1 MFGASLK
8 RVLKAKAIL
17 PIILSAVVFVAVCV
31 LYLIQVKQK
40 NTELAGLAIA
50 QARASQIINV
60 RAYYTNAV
68 VKKARETGIEV
79 TYDFADKKKAI
90 PLPAT
95 LVKSLGEEIAK
106 HAPGTK
112 IRLYSR
118 YPFPFRKATEK
129 YDELELESMAKLEK
143 DPQTPVYKFEQV
155 NGRLSIR
162 YFKADVMGP
171 VCVECHNS
179 HPESPKKDWRVGD
192 VRGAIEVIAPVD
204 DVDQRLQASA
214 INLGFIVAIGA
225 FAIVGVS
232 HFAIKRPVKAAVSTV
247 SATSAQIAATVEQQ
261 ERTAMLQSS
270 SVHETSTTMEELGA
284 SARQA
289 ADQAETAAMGAK
301 KASGLSEEG
310 ARAVQQTLTGMVS
323 LKDKVGAVA
332 EQILRLSEQTSQIGN
347 ITKMVGDIANQTN
360 LLALNAAV
368 EAARA
373 GEHGK
378 GFAVVA
384 AEIRKLADQSKN
396 AAERIHALVAE
407 VQKTTDSTVM
417 ATEAGIKTVEEGT
430 HLAQKTAEAFTGVV
444 EAVHTAYESAQQ
456 ISLNAKQQAVAIKQV
471 VEVMGTLSV
480 GAKETAAGI
489 SQTKIGVQSLNSA
502 AQDLKNTV

>member
-1 MFGASLK
+1 MFGS
-8 RVLKAKAIL
+8 RVKQVVKSK
-17 PIILSAVVFVAVCV
+17 PIILIIISAAAFVAVCV
-31 LYLIQVKQK
+31 LFLIQVKHK
-40 NTELAGLAIA
+40 NTEEAGLAIA
-50 QARASQIINV
+50 QARATQISNV
-60 RAYYTNAV
+60 RTYYTNAV

-79 TYDFADKKKAI
+79 SYDFEDKKKSI

-95 LVKSLGEEIAK
+95 LVKALGEEIAK

-118 YPFPFRKATEK
+118 YPFPYRKASEK
-129 YDELELESMAKLEK
+129 YDQLELEALAKLEK
-143 DPQTPVYKFEQV
+143 DPQTPVWKFEPV
-155 NGRLSIR
+155 NDRLSIR

-179 HPESPKKDWRVGD
+179 NPDSPKKDWRVGD
-192 VRGAIEVIAPVD
+192 VRGAVEVIAPVD
-204 DVDQRLQASA
+204 EVDQRLQAGVV
-214 INLGFIVAIGA
+214 NLGFIVAAGA
-225 FAIVGVS
+225 IAIVSVS
-232 HFAIKRPVKAAVSTV
+232 HFAIKRPVRAAVTTV

-301 KASGLSEEG
+301 KASGLSEDG
-310 ARAVQQTLTGMVS
+310 ARAVQQTLAGMMS
-323 LKDKVGAVA
+323 LKEKVGAVA

-347 ITKMVGDIANQTN
+347 ITKLVADIANQTN

-407 VQKTTDSTVM
+407 VQRTTDSTVM
-417 ATEAGIKTVEEGT
+417 ATETGIKTVEEGT
-430 HLAQKTAEAFTGVV
+430 HLAEKTADAFSGVV
-444 EAVHTAYESAQQ
+444 EAVHMAYESAQQ

-471 VEVMGTLSV
+471 VEVMGALTT

-489 SQTKIGVQSLNSA
+489 SQTKIGVQALNSA
-502 AQDLKNTV
+502 AQDLKNMV

>member
-1 MFGASLK
+1 MNARVRQALK
-8 RVLKAKAIL
+8 GKAII
-17 PIILSAVVFVAVCV
+17 PILLSAILLVGICEA
-31 LYLIQVKQK
+31 YLFYVKK
-40 NTELAGLAIA
+40 HNTELVGLTIA
-50 QARASQIINV
+50 QARAAQITNV
-60 RAYYTNAV
+60 RQYYTNSV

-79 TYDFADKKKAI
+79 AYDFENKKKAI

-95 LVKSLGEEIAK
+95 LVKALGEEIAK

-112 IRLYSR
+112 LRLYSR

-129 YDELELESMAKLEK
+129 YDAIETEALTRLER
-143 DPQTPVYKFEQV
+143 DPQTPVWWYEPF
-155 NGRLSIR
+155 NGRYSIR
-162 YFKADVMGP
+162 YFKADIMGP
-171 VCVECHNS
+171 VCVSCHNS
-179 HPESPKKDWRVGD
+179 HPESPKTDWKTGD
-192 VRGAIEVIAPVD
+192 VRGVIEVIAPID
-204 DVDQRLQASA
+204 EVDQRLQGSI
-214 INLGFIVAIGA
+214 INLGFIVAAGA
-225 FAIVGVS
+225 LGVVGVS
-232 HFAIKRPVKAAVSTV
+232 HFSIKRPVRNVVNTLS
-247 SATSAQIAATVEQQ
+247 STSAQIAATVEQQ

-289 ADQAETAAMGAK
+289 ADQAETAANGAK

-310 ARAVQQTLTGMVS
+310 AKAVQQTLTGMVS

-347 ITKMVGDIANQTN
+347 ITKLVSDVANQTN

-373 GEHGK
+373 GEHVK

-384 AEIRKLADQSKN
+384 AEIRKLADQSKS

-417 ATEAGIKTVEEGT
+417 ATEAGIKTVEQGAL
-430 HLAQKTAEAFTGVV
+430 LAQKTADAFSGVV
-444 EAVHTAYESAQQ
+444 EAVRTAHESAQQ
-456 ISLNAKQQAVAIKQV
+456 ISLNSKQQAVAIKQV
-471 VEVMGTLSV
+471 VDVMGALSV

-489 SQTKIGVQSLNSA
+489 GQTKIGIQSLNTA
-502 AQDLKNTV
+502 AQDLKNMI